1 MNSTSDPIPCQY
13 ANLGSTPAATQATF
27 NDFVLVKDN
36 GVQETFCL
44 DLVHDVIV
52 DTQVRKYVGVGVV
65 FVIHDRLLTD
75 HYTNPK
81 NS

>member
-1 MNSTSDPIPCQY
+1 MS
-13 ANLGSTPAATQATF
+13 
-27 NDFVLVKDN
+27 N